1 MAGLEPAS
9 REAVDFESTEFT
21 NFSTSAKKF
30 VIIVIAYL
38 KVNNFLPIWLTNGT
52 LVA

>member
-21 NFSTSAKKF
+21 SFSTSAVKRKRM
-30 VIIVIAYL
+30 IV
-38 KVNNFLPIWLTNGT
+38 T
-52 LVA
+52 

>member
-21 NFSTSAKKF
+21 NFSTSA
-30 VIIVIAYL
+30 L
-38 KVNNFLPIWLTNGT
+38 KRV
-52 LVA
+52 